1 MYCVTEK
8 DGDIQHL
15 VEDNLSE
22 EKIAA
27 ALSHLEG
34 RLTGDSNSLEK
45 EVTSVILLFAGLFIE
60 QDKTRYLALGQ
71 RTE

>member
-8 DGDIQHL
+8 DGDIHRL
-15 VEDNLSE
+15 VDDNLSE
-22 EKIAA
+22 EKIVT

-45 EVTSVILLFAGLFIE
+45 EVT
-60 QDKTRYLALGQ
+60 
-71 RTE
+71 